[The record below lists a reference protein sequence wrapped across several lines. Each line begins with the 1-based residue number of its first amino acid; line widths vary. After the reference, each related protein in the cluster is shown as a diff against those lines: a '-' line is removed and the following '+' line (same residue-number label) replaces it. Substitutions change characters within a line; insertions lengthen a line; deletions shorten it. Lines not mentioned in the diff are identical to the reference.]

1 MAAIN
6 GRCVNRLDVGC
17 RVWAEWGLREHGH
30 DRVSVPA
37 KTGGTI
43 SSTRQEFSTID
54 QLLYTVTWDTGQ
66 RSVHYSNTL
75 SSIGTARNLSE
86 FQDWIVA
93 EAVRGEIVLG
103 PMGGLRSAKIFLQNG
118 DWVAG
123 MYGLEARLEAANI
136 PIQTERLPRKQRV
149 PKAGRSI

>member
-1 MAAIN
+1 
-6 GRCVNRLDVGC
+6 VGC
-17 RVWAEWGLREHGH
+17 RVWAEWGLYEHGH
-30 DRVSVPA
+30 DKVSVPP

-54 QLLYTVTWDTGQ
+54 QLLYTVNWDTGQ

-75 SSIGTARNLSE
+75 SSIGSARSLVE

-103 PMGGLRSAKIFLQNG
+103 PMGGLRSAKIFLRNG
-118 DWVAG
+118 DWISG
-123 MYGLEARLEAANI
+123 MYGLEARLEVANI

-149 PKAGRSI
+149 PRESRSI